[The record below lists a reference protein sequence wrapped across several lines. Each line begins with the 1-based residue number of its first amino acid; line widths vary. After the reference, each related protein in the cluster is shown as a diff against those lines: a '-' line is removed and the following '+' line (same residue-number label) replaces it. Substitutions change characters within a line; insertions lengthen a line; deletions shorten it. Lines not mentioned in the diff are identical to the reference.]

1 MEITGK
7 IVELL
12 PEKSGESTNGTWRK
26 QEYILET
33 DSKFPKKMT
42 NVPLNKERALRF
54 P

>member
-1 MEITGK
+1 MEIKGK

-33 DSKFPKKMT
+33 DSQYPKK
-42 NVPLNKERALRF
+42 VCFLAWGEKIDQF
-54 P
+54 D